1 MSKDRFTFTL
11 APFLLDKVT
20 LTNSREKRRGGVLGG
35 SYERKSS
42 TRNLAVCDQ
51 LASTINGDC
60 HLLL

>member
-1 MSKDRFTFTL
+1 MGGGD
-11 APFLLDKVT
+11 
-20 LTNSREKRRGGVLGG
+20 RGGKL
-35 SYERKSS
+35 YKERKEKRKSS